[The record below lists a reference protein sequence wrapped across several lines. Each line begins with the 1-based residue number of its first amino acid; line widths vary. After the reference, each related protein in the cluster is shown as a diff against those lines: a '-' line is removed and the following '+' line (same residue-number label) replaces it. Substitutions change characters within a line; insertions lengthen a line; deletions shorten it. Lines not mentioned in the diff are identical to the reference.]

1 MKKRN
6 RTQWMHYSKMGL
18 ALGALTVVLAACG
31 GNTTKTTEQPPAT
44 VETTTPS
51 ATTEQPTTDSK
62 MLTAEEIPTALLEG
76 KYNEVYNQFSDDF
89 KKQIT
94 EKDFTAS
101 AEMSLK
107 SVKTFNKAAD
117 MEINDADVRSWV
129 SDSGDLGLNVTMDKQ
144 GTILGLQAKALT
156 PAPATDKVT
165 TKNEY
170 AFPFKGDWFVFWG
183 GNNALI
189 NYHYEY
195 ESQRYAYD
203 FIQRKD
209 GHSYSGDPLKN
220 ESYYAFGQPLYAPAD
235 GKVVSVVSNIAD
247 NEPVGKMN
255 PDVPAGNEVVIAH
268 SNGEYSV
275 IGHMKKGSALVKVG
289 DMVKTGDKLGLV
301 GNSGNS
307 SEAHLHYQVS
317 DGADLFK
324 SKAIQI
330 KWNDGSE
337 PVQGETI
344 TAK

>member
-1 MKKRN
+1 MKKN
-6 RTQWMHYSKMGL
+6 NNITWIHYSKWAL
-18 ALGALTVVLAACG
+18 ALGALTVAITACSG
-31 GNTTKTTEQPPAT
+31 TNTAQPAT
-44 VETTTPS
+44 TVDTTTPTT
-51 ATTEQPTTDSK
+51 ATEQPTTPTAK
-62 MLTAEEIPTALLEG
+62 LTAEEVPTALLEG
-76 KYNEVYNQFSDDF
+76 QYKEVYAQFSDNF
-89 KKQIT
+89 KKQIS
-94 EKDFTAS
+94 EKDFVSS
-101 AEMSLK
+101 AEASLQ
-107 SVKTFNKAAD
+107 SVKAFNKAAD

-129 SDSGDLGLNVTMDKQ
+129 SDSGNIGLNLTIDQQ

-156 PAPATDKVT
+156 PTPATDKVT
-165 TKNEY
+165 TENEY

-209 GHSYSGDPLKN
+209 GFSYKGDPLKN

-235 GKVVSVVSNIAD
+235 GKVVSVLSNIPD

-255 PDVPAGNEVVIAH
+255 PKVPAGNEIVIAH

-289 DMVKTGDKLGLV
+289 DRVKTGDKLGLV

-330 KWNDGSE
+330 KWQDGSK

-344 TAK
+344 IAK

>member
-1 MKKRN
+1 MKKN
-6 RTQWMHYSKMGL
+6 NNVTWMHYSKWAL
-18 ALGALTVVLAACG
+18 ALGALTVAITACSG
-31 GNTTKTTEQPPAT
+31 TNTAQPAT
-44 VETTTPS
+44 TVDTTTPTT
-51 ATTEQPTTDSK
+51 ATEQPTTPTAK
-62 MLTAEEIPTALLEG
+62 LTAEEVPTALLEG
-76 KYNEVYNQFSDDF
+76 QYKEVYAQFSDNF
-89 KKQIT
+89 KKQIS
-94 EKDFTAS
+94 EKDFVSS
-101 AEMSLK
+101 AEDSLQ
-107 SVKTFNKAAD
+107 SVKAFNKAAD

-129 SDSGDLGLNVTMDKQ
+129 SDSGNIGLNLTIDQQ

-156 PAPATDKVT
+156 PTPATDKVT

-209 GHSYSGDPLKN
+209 GFSYKGDPLKN

-235 GKVVSVVSNIAD
+235 GKVVSVLSNIPD

-255 PDVPAGNEVVIAH
+255 PKVPAGNEIVIAH

-289 DMVKTGDKLGLV
+289 DRVKTGDKLGLV

-330 KWNDGSE
+330 KWQDGSK
-337 PVQGETI
+337 PVQGETV
-344 TAK
+344 KN

>member
-1 MKKRN
+1 MKKSN
-6 RTQWMHYSKMGL
+6 NVTWMNYSKLAL
-18 ALGALTVVLAACG
+18 ALGALTVVITACS
-31 GNTTKTTEQPPAT
+31 GNSNNTAEPATT
-44 VETTTPS
+44 VETTTPTT
-51 ATTEQPTTDSK
+51 TTEQPTASTAK
-62 MLTAEEIPTALLEG
+62 LTAEDIPTALLEG
-76 KYNEVYNQFSDDF
+76 QYKEVYAQFSDDF

-94 EKDFTAS
+94 EKDFISS
-101 AEMSLK
+101 AEASLQ
-107 SVKTFNKAAD
+107 SVKKFNKAAD

-129 SDSGDLGLNVTMDKQ
+129 SDSGDLGLNVTIDKQ
-144 GTILGLQAKALT
+144 GSILGLQAKAL
-156 PAPATDKVT
+156 APATTTDQVT

-209 GHSYSGDPLKN
+209 GFSYKGDPLKN

-235 GKVVSVVSNIAD
+235 GKVVSVLSNIPD

-255 PDVPAGNEVVIAH
+255 PKVPAGNEVVIAH
-268 SNGEYSV
+268 ANGEYSV

-330 KWNDGSE
+330 NWQDGSK
-337 PVQGETI
+337 PVQGETV

>member
-1 MKKRN
+1 MKKN
-6 RTQWMHYSKMGL
+6 NNVTWMHYSKWAL
-18 ALGALTVVLAACG
+18 ALGALTVAITACNG
-31 GNTTKTTEQPPAT
+31 TNTAQPAT
-44 VETTTPS
+44 TVDTTTPTT
-51 ATTEQPTTDSK
+51 ATEQPTTPTAK
-62 MLTAEEIPTALLEG
+62 LTAEEVPTALLEG
-76 KYNEVYNQFSDDF
+76 QYKEVYAQFSDNF
-89 KKQIT
+89 KKQIS
-94 EKDFTAS
+94 EKDFVSS
-101 AEMSLK
+101 AEASLQ
-107 SVKTFNKAAD
+107 SVKAFNKAAD

-129 SDSGDLGLNVTMDKQ
+129 SDSGNIGLNLTIDQQ

-156 PAPATDKVT
+156 PTPATDKVT

-209 GHSYSGDPLKN
+209 GFSYKGDPLKN

-235 GKVVSVVSNIAD
+235 GKVVSVLSNIPD

-255 PDVPAGNEVVIAH
+255 PKVPAGNEIVIAH

-330 KWNDGSE
+330 KWQDGSK

>member
-1 MKKRN
+1 MMKKRN
-6 RTQWMHYSKMGL
+6 NVNWMHYSKMGL

-31 GNTTKTTEQPPAT
+31 DNAAQPSPTT
-44 VETTTPS
+44 VETTTPP
-51 ATTEQPTTDSK
+51 ATTEQPTTDSEK
-62 MLTAEEIPTALLEG
+62 LTAEDIPTALLDG
-76 KYNEVYNQFSDDF
+76 KYKEVYDQFSDDF
-89 KKQIT
+89 KKQIS
-94 EKDFTAS
+94 EKDFITS
-101 AEMSLK
+101 AETSIK
-107 SVKTFNKAAD
+107 QVKTFNEAAD

-170 AFPFKGDWFVFWG
+170 AFPFEGDWFVFWG

-235 GKVVSVVSNIAD
+235 GKVVSVLSNIAD

-268 SNGEYSV
+268 ANGEYSV

-289 DMVKTGDKLGLV
+289 DMVKTGDQLGLV

-330 KWNDGSE
+330 KWKDGSE
-337 PVQGETI
+337 PVQGETV

>member
-1 MKKRN
+1 MKKN
-6 RTQWMHYSKMGL
+6 NNVTWMHYSKWAL
-18 ALGALTVVLAACG
+18 ALGALTLAITACSG
-31 GNTTKTTEQPPAT
+31 TNTTQPAT
-44 VETTTPS
+44 TVDTTTPTT
-51 ATTEQPTTDSK
+51 ATEQPTTPTAK
-62 MLTAEEIPTALLEG
+62 LTAEEVPTALLEG
-76 KYNEVYNQFSDDF
+76 QYKEVYAQFSDNF
-89 KKQIT
+89 KKQIS
-94 EKDFTAS
+94 EKDFVSS
-101 AEMSLK
+101 AEASLQ
-107 SVKTFNKAAD
+107 SVKAFNKAAD

-129 SDSGDLGLNVTMDKQ
+129 SDSGNIGLNLTIDQQ

-156 PAPATDKVT
+156 PTPATDKVT
-165 TKNEY
+165 TKNKY

-209 GHSYSGDPLKN
+209 GYSYKGDPLKN
-220 ESYYAFGQPLYAPAD
+220 ESYYAFGQPLYVPAD
-235 GKVVSVVSNIAD
+235 GKVVSVLSNIPD

-255 PDVPAGNEVVIAH
+255 PKVPAGNEIVIAH

-289 DMVKTGDKLGLV
+289 DRVKTGDKLGLV

-330 KWNDGSE
+330 KWQDGSK

>member
-1 MKKRN
+1 MKKN
-6 RTQWMHYSKMGL
+6 NNSTWMHYSKWAL
-18 ALGALTVVLAACG
+18 ALGTLTVAITACSG
-31 GNTTKTTEQPPAT
+31 TNTAQPAT
-44 VETTTPS
+44 TVDTTTPTT
-51 ATTEQPTTDSK
+51 ATEQPTTPTAK
-62 MLTAEEIPTALLEG
+62 LTAEEIPTALLEG
-76 KYNEVYNQFSDDF
+76 QYKEVYGQFSDDF
-89 KKQIT
+89 KKQIS
-94 EKDFTAS
+94 EKDFVSS
-101 AEMSLK
+101 AEASLQ
-107 SVKTFNKAAD
+107 SVKAFNKAAD

-129 SDSGDLGLNVTMDKQ
+129 SDSGNIGLNLTIDQQ

-156 PAPATDKVT
+156 PTPATDKVT

-170 AFPFKGDWFVFWG
+170 VFPFKGDWFVFWG

-235 GKVVSVVSNIAD
+235 GKVVSVLSNIPD

-255 PDVPAGNEVVIAH
+255 PKVPAGNEVVIAH
-268 SNGEYSV
+268 ANGEYSV

-330 KWNDGSE
+330 KWQDGSK

-344 TAK
+344 KN